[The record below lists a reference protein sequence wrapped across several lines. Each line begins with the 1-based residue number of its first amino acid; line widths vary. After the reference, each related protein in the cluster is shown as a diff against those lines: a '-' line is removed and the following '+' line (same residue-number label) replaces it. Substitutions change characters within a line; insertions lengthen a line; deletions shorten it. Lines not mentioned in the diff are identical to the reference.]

1 LNRWQNYMVDTN
13 TPPQHLQFNGLIDF
27 PFGRG
32 KRWLSGVNKPLDEI
46 VGGWQIAASG
56 NLTVKD
62 FAVLTT
68 NWGPTSKLVRYK
80 KSAPVTDCTSGSCV
94 KEYEWFNGYIAPT
107 ALANNTCSAGL
118 AKVVSGLPSSWAPYQ
133 TPLDTYCLPPQNG
146 KTVLDPGG
154 YYGDNDVAMSGVTG
168 PSYPGNKPQ
177 KDGTVIG
184 YGVVPSNN
192 DNGASESTI
201 DVTNPYAHT
210 ILNGPLNWGV
220 DASLFKVFPIKE
232 SMNLRI
238 NVDAF
243 NAFNNQ
249 GLANPSS
256 TTGETCVQA
265 GTTQCSSYN
274 TPRQLQISARFTF

>member
-1 LNRWQNYMVDTN
+1 MVDTN
-13 TPPQHLQFNGLIDF
+13 TPPQHFQFNGLIDF

-32 KRWLSGVNKPLDEI
+32 KRWLSNVNKPLNEL
-46 VGGWQIAASG
+46 VGGWQVAASG

-62 FAVLTT
+62 FAILTT
-68 NWGPTSKLVRYK
+68 NWGPTNKLVRYK
-80 KSAPVTDCTSGSCV
+80 KSAPVTDCSSGGCV

-107 ALANNTCSAGL
+107 VLAGTTVNGAAYGCATSTKTVN
-118 AKVVSGLPSSWAPYQ
+118 GLPGKWAPFQ
-133 TPLDTYCLPPQNG
+133 TPLDYACG
-146 KTVLDPGG
+146 DK

-168 PSYPGNKPQ
+168 LAYPGAKTQAN
-177 KDGTVIG
+177 GTVVG

-201 DVTNPYAHT
+201 DVTNPFAHT
-210 ILNGPLNWGV
+210 ILSGPLNWGV
-220 DASLFKVFPIKE
+220 DASLFKVFPIKDN
-232 SMNLRI
+232 MNLRI

-265 GTTQCSSYN
+265 GTTLCSSYN
-274 TPRQLQISARFTF
+274 TPRQLQISARLTF